1 MRFALILSGVL
12 SAGAALSSIPANATV
27 SGDLTRP
34 AVTLAYYSC
43 PVYEG
48 YPDCHPDDAS
58 AGTTQFGRV
67 PALARSAAP
76 HVRKITPSRVATTRL
91 RLPQ

>member
-1 MRFALILSGVL
+1 MRFALVLSGIL
-12 SAGAALSSIPANATV
+12 SAGVALSSIPARATV
-27 SGDLTRP
+27 SGDLSQP
-34 AVTLAYYSC
+34 AITLAYNSC

-58 AGTTQFGRV
+58 TGTTQFGRV
-67 PALARSAAP
+67 PALQRSAAP
-76 HVRKITPSRVATTRL
+76 HMRKVTPSRVATARL

>member
-1 MRFALILSGVL
+1 MRFALILSGIL
-12 SAGAALSSIPANATV
+12 SAGVALSSIPASATV
-27 SGDLTRP
+27 SGDLSQP
-34 AVTLAYYSC
+34 AATPAYYSC

-58 AGTTQFGRV
+58 AGTTQFGRI
-67 PALARSAAP
+67 PALARTAAP
-76 HVRKITPSRVATTRL
+76 HMRKVMPSRVATTRL